1 MTMHYADPEH
11 SARLTRTLRYLNYC
25 AGYGCTTAQLQ
36 AATAS
41 MAPATDVSELR
52 QSGYLIDCTN
62 EGISTTGRRV
72 FRYVFKGR
80 KVD

>member
-1 MTMHYADPEH
+1 MHYADPER
-11 SARLTRTLRYLNYC
+11 SLRLTRTLRYLNSC

-41 MAPATDVSELR
+41 MAPSTDVSELR
-52 QSGYLIDCTN
+52 QSGYQIDCKN
-62 EGISTTGRRV
+62 EGMSVQGRRIY
-72 FRYVFKGR
+72 RYTYRGR